1 MNLYQ
6 IDSAISECVDAES
19 GEVLDFDKLA
29 ELSMER
35 DRKIENIALW
45 IKNDLSEAKA
55 IREEEEALA
64 TRRQALERAAES
76 KKRYLESALNGEKF
90 STAKCS
96 ISFRSTARVELE
108 DMAAAVAWMEANGHG
123 DEVSR
128 PAPTVSK
135 TDLARLMKTGAQIDG
150 ARLVQ
155 GRSMG
160 VK

>member
-6 IDSAISECVDAES
+6 IDSAIAECVDAES

-55 IREEEEALA
+55 IREEEKTLA
-64 TRRQALERAAES
+64 ARRQSLESAAES
-76 KKRYLESALNGEKF
+76 RKRYLESVLNGEKF

-96 ISFRSTARVELE
+96 VSFRNTTSVEMD
-108 DMAAAVAWMEANGHG
+108 DMAAAVAWMVANGHG
-123 DEVSR
+123 DEVAYPS
-128 PAPTVSK
+128 PTVSK
-135 TDLARLMKTGAQIDG
+135 TDLARLMKSGAQIDG

-155 GRSMG
+155 GRSMAG
-160 VK
+160 K

>member
-6 IDSAISECVDAES
+6 IDSAIAECVDAES

-55 IREEEEALA
+55 IREEERSLA
-64 TRRQALERAAES
+64 ARRQSLERAAES
-76 KKRYLESALNGEKF
+76 KKHYLESVLNGEKF
-90 STAKCS
+90 STAKCTV
-96 ISFRSTARVELE
+96 SFRNTSSVEMD
-108 DMAAAVAWMEANGHG
+108 DMAAAVAWMVANGHG
-123 DEVSR
+123 DEVFY

-135 TDLARLMKTGAQIDG
+135 TDLARLMKSGAQIDG

>member
-6 IDSAISECVDAES
+6 IDSAIAECVDAES

-55 IREEEEALA
+55 IRDEEQSLA

-76 KKRYLESALNGEKF
+76 KKRYLESVLNGEKF

-135 TDLARLMKTGAQIDG
+135 TALARLMKTGLQIDG

>member
-6 IDSAISECVDAES
+6 IDSAIAECVDAES

-55 IREEEEALA
+55 IREEEKSLA
-64 TRRQALERAAES
+64 ARRQSLERAAES
-76 KKRYLESALNGEKF
+76 KKHYLESVLNGEKF

-96 ISFRSTARVELE
+96 VSFRNTTSVEID
-108 DMAAAVAWMEANGHG
+108 DMAAAVAL
-123 DEVSR
+123 D
-128 PAPTVSK
+128 APTEKKSWASLLWGGQYPGIWMTGKLSK
-135 TDLARLMKTGAQIDG
+135 
-150 ARLVQ
+150 
-155 GRSMG
+155 
-160 VK
+160 

>member
-55 IREEEEALA
+55 IWEEEKSLA
-64 TRRQALERAAES
+64 ARRQSLERAKGAIWS
-76 KKRYLESALNGEKF
+76 LSSTGKSSPRPSAPSASATPRAL
-90 STAKCS
+90 
-96 ISFRSTARVELE
+96 R
-108 DMAAAVAWMEANGHG
+108 
-123 DEVSR
+123 
-128 PAPTVSK
+128 
-135 TDLARLMKTGAQIDG
+135 
-150 ARLVQ
+150 
-155 GRSMG
+155 
-160 VK
+160 

>member
-6 IDSAISECVDAES
+6 IDSAIAECVDAES

-55 IREEEEALA
+55 IREEENALA
-64 TRRQALERAAES
+64 ARRQSLERAAKS
-76 KKRYLESALNGEKF
+76 KKCYLESVLNGEKF

-96 ISFRSTARVELE
+96 ISFRNTTSVELE

-128 PAPTVSK
+128 PVPTVSK

>member
-1 MNLYQ
+1 LNLYQ
-6 IDSAISECVDAES
+6 IDSAIAECVDAES
-19 GEVLDFDKLA
+19 GEVLDFDKLT

-55 IREEEEALA
+55 IREEENSLA
-64 TRRQALERAAES
+64 ARRQSLERAAES
-76 KKRYLESALNGEKF
+76 KKRYLESVLNGEKF

-96 ISFRSTARVELE
+96 VRFRNTASVEID
-108 DMAAAVAWMEANGHG
+108 DMAAAVAWMVANDHV
-123 DEVSR
+123 DEVSC

-135 TDLARLMKTGAQIDG
+135 TDLARLMKSGAQIDG